1 MSNWTDKYLRL
12 ITSTYKHNI
21 ILDDQDNLL
30 QYEELKSMII
40 EAGYQLLEAKNDFD
54 VRLIYELKV
63 NGSEEKSII
72 VAPVGYKPLPDIRKN
87 VHFQQI
93 GLSQLFP
100 NLDSTAIKGLSYN
113 ALCLLSNIRPYE
125 ELGQERTLKF
135 LLENLYNVDFDTL
148 TQSKPRERVLNA
160 LITVLLEKNGI
171 NQALLQFLSR
181 LSKSYL
187 PSLLSTGL
195 TKRNLIEFL
204 QKQWETYLKNGSV
217 DIDFEEPM
225 LSKSIGYLFVFEFL
239 KPIQVSEDRLKS
251 LPKALRIGAFVNEQQ
266 NNDNELEGLLQYL
279 EQQTDS
285 IEDLYDQWFTIVQVM
300 ANAKLKALLSKD
312 KSLQSKYNL
321 VEASL
326 NQRFQRFID
335 NTYNSLFTL
344 NGVRRPVV
352 VSRILEH
359 MKSQPAKRKAL
370 LVIDGMNYWQW
381 DLLSNALR
389 ENNMVINQGTS
400 LAFIPTITAWSRQAI
415 FKGAK
420 PDLDANNSKEASL
433 FESYWKQNGYYNYE
447 IAFEKLGV
455 NKTLNIEGIGQNI
468 TMLGLVCKD
477 LDDIMHGSIL
487 GDQQL
492 KASTI
497 EWIKQSK
504 IVEQIVALHDLGFA
518 IYITSDHGNIEAI
531 GVKNIKVKEKVGALS
546 RSKRHLYYENETVL
560 GTFQESNPNL
570 DYGIKNSSVYLKD
583 KTAFTEENSVV
594 ITHGGSHLWE
604 VLVPFITIK

>member
-30 QYEELKSMII
+30 QYEELRSLIM
-40 EAGYQLLEAKNDFD
+40 EAGYQLLAAKNDFD
-54 VRLIYELKV
+54 VRLIYELQV

-125 ELGQERTLKF
+125 ELGQDRTLKF
-135 LLENLYNVDFDTL
+135 LLENLYHVDFDTL

-171 NQALLQFLSR
+171 NEALLQFLSR

-195 TKRNLIEFL
+195 TKQNLIGFL
-204 QKQWETYLKNGSV
+204 QKQWEAYLTNGSV

-239 KPIQVSEDRLKS
+239 KPVQVSEDRLQS
-251 LPKALRIGAFVNEQQ
+251 LPKALRIGAFLNKQQ
-266 NNDNELEGLLQYL
+266 NNDNELEGLIQYL
-279 EQQTDS
+279 EQQKDT
-285 IEDLYDQWFTIVQVM
+285 IEDLYDQWFTLVQVM

-312 KSLQSKYNL
+312 QSLQLKYTE

-326 NQRFQRFID
+326 NERFQRFID
-335 NTYNSLFTL
+335 NSYTGLFSLS
-344 NGVRRPVV
+344 GIRKPIV
-352 VSRILEH
+352 VSRILDH
-359 MKSQPAKRKAL
+359 LKGQPSCRKAL

-381 DLLSNALR
+381 DLLSHSLR
-389 ENNMVINQGTS
+389 ETS
-400 LAFIPTITAWSRQAI
+400 LVVHQSTSMAYIPTITAWSRQAI
-415 FKGAK
+415 FKGEK
-420 PDLDANNSKEASL
+420 PDPKENNSKEAEL
-433 FESYWKQNGYYNYE
+433 FERYWRNNGFNSYQIG
-447 IAFEKLGV
+447 FGRLGV
-455 NKTLNIEGIGQNI
+455 TKSFDIQNVSDDI
-468 TMLGLVCKD
+468 MMLGLVCKD

-487 GDQQL
+487 GDRQL
-492 KASTI
+492 KISTV
-497 EWIKQSK
+497 EWIEQSR
-504 IVEQIVALHDLGFA
+504 IVEQIIALHNAGFA
-518 IYITSDHGNIEAI
+518 IFVTSDHGNIEAV
-531 GVKNIKVKEKVGALS
+531 GVRNLKGKEKVGALS
-546 RSKRHLYYENETVL
+546 RSKRHLYYDNETVL
-560 GTFQESNPNL
+560 SIFEEENQNLNYGTKHSA
-570 DYGIKNSSVYLKD
+570 IYLRD
-583 KTAFTEENSVV
+583 KTAFAEEKSVV

>member
-30 QYEELKSMII
+30 QYEELRSLIM
-40 EAGYQLLEAKNDFD
+40 EAGYQLLEAKNDFE
-54 VRLIYELKV
+54 VRLIYELQV
-63 NGSEEKSII
+63 NGSEDKSII

-113 ALCLLSNIRPYE
+113 ALCLLSNIRPFE

-171 NQALLQFLSR
+171 NQPLLQYLSHLSR
-181 LSKSYL
+181 AYL
-187 PSLLSTGL
+187 PGLLSAGL
-195 TKRNLIEFL
+195 TKQNLIEFL
-204 QKQWETYLKNGSV
+204 QKQWEAYLKNGSV

-239 KPIQVSEDRLKS
+239 KPVQVSEDRLKS
-251 LPKALRIGAFVNEQQ
+251 LPKASRIGAFVNEQQ
-266 NNDNELEGLLQYL
+266 NNDNELEGLIQYL
-279 EQQTDS
+279 EQQKDS

-300 ANAKLKALLSKD
+300 ANAKLKVLLSKD
-312 KSLQSKYNL
+312 ESLQSKYTM

-389 ENNMVINQGTS
+389 ENNIVVNQGTS

-433 FESYWKQNGYYNYE
+433 FESYWKQNGYNNYE

-455 NKTLNIEGIGQNI
+455 NKTLNIEGLSQNI

-504 IVEQIVALHDLGFA
+504 IVEQIVALHNFGFA
-518 IYITSDHGNIEAI
+518 IYITSDHGNIEAV
-531 GVKNIKVKEKVGALS
+531 GVKNIKLKEKVGALS
-546 RSKRHLYYENETVL
+546 RSKRHLYYDNETVL
-560 GTFQESNPNL
+560 GTFQEANPNL